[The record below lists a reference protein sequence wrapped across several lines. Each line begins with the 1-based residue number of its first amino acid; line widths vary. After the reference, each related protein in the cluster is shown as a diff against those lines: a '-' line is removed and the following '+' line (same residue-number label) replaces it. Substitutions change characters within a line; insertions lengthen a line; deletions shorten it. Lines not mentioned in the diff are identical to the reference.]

1 MKIAVVHGSP
11 RKGNTYLAAR
21 KFLAALA
28 KRGEVEA
35 SEFFLPKDM
44 PKFCRG
50 CATCVM
56 QGEEKCPHAQYSQPI
71 LSAMLAADA
80 LLFTTPVYV
89 MSTSGI
95 QKNLLDHFPFLFI
108 NHRPRPEFFGKK
120 AFVLSTTVGAGLQ
133 SAMKPIATC
142 LKFWGV
148 NRVYRKGFRI
158 FALNWD
164 EMPKEKQEKYDRQ
177 IDRCAEKF
185 RRAVL
190 KGPGAPYP
198 FTRFFY
204 AMSRW
209 MIKKG
214 MAAPLDREYWRAQ
227 GWLDGG
233 SPFPGSAPGPS

>member
-11 RKGNTYLAAR
+11 RKGNTYLAAQ
-21 KFLAALA
+21 KFLEALG

-35 SEFFLPKDM
+35 SEFFLPEAM
-44 PKFCRG
+44 PQFCRG
-50 CATCVM
+50 CLSCVM
-56 QGEEKCPHAQYSQPI
+56 RGEEKCPHARYSQPI

-108 NHRPRPEFFGKK
+108 NHRPRPEFFRKK
-120 AFVLSTTVGAGLQ
+120 AFVLSTTAGAGLR
-133 SAMKPIATC
+133 SAMKPVAAC
-142 LKFWGV
+142 LRFWGV
-148 NRVYRKGFRI
+148 NRIYKKGFRI

-164 EMPKEKQEKYDRQ
+164 EMPEEKQEKYGRQ
-177 IDRCAEKF
+177 IDRRAEKF
-185 RRAVL
+185 WRAVSR
-190 KGPGAPYP
+190 GPGAPYL

-214 MAAPLDREYWRAQ
+214 MSTPLDREYWQAQ

-233 SPFPGSAPGPS
+233 SPFHDPASGPS